1 MIVRHRSRRARM
13 WNMGLLFL
21 IYYCVSIYSARGQD
35 NKPDIPLDV
44 GSLPE
49 AADAD
54 VMAESE
60 STTPNYYLTSET
72 SEAEPG
78 TTVATP
84 MHGAVPTWRPRRD
97 NCTPPA
103 IEQFPQPLM
112 NKWARQHGGLI
123 LHILVAIYT
132 FFGLAI
138 VCDEYFVASLDRLC
152 EELKLSPDVAGA
164 TFMAAGSSAPE
175 LATVV
180 IGVFFAKDD
189 IGISGVIGSAVFNI
203 MFVISV
209 CALCSGT
216 VCQLNW
222 WPLVR
227 DCFFYCVSILVM
239 LIIIFN
245 DVISCGESVVMLLC
259 YVVYCIALHFNT
271 ELERWALGLNL
282 PFKLPSKEEQ
292 SALVTYKNVPES
304 SYTQGTQQKES
315 ETSPQ
320 QQQQQQAQPSTQ
332 GDYQSYN
339 DPNASWDPNAAWG
352 EEGHSQSQPT
362 AISVKPSQPPVDDWG
377 MSQFAQGQGQ
387 ENMGYHADQPESVV
401 TGDTAPAAPKTQVAA
416 VPAGVEYYKSTDK
429 QREPRP
435 DPLLRPT
442 EGGMPGLVSW
452 YVVYPIH
459 FLCKKTMPDC
469 RQLQYRNWYPF
480 TFLISMVWISFYSYF
495 MVWMITVI
503 GSTLA
508 IPDTVMGLTFVAA
521 GVSVPDALSSI
532 AVIKEGYGDMAVSN
546 AIGSNVFDILVCLGL
561 PWFIQTAIIKP
572 GSHVNVIS
580 KGLAYST
587 LSLFSTVVFLIL
599 STHLNG
605 WKLDKRLGIILM
617 IWYLFFITLA
627 ALYEMNVFGYMN
639 PPECPSTY

>member
-1 MIVRHRSRRARM
+1 MAFRRRTRRSRM
-13 WNMGLLFL
+13 WNMGIIFL
-21 IYYCVSIYSARGQD
+21 IYYTITIYSVKSNDATEKSLDGD
-35 NKPDIPLDV
+35 EVVAITEENNEPVTDINGFTDQNDL
-44 GSLPE
+44 E
-49 AADAD
+49 
-54 VMAESE
+54 
-60 STTPNYYLTSET
+60 TTL
-72 SEAEPG
+72 
-78 TTVATP
+78 ATYTLEKE
-84 MHGAVPTWRPRRD
+84 AVPTWRPKRE

-103 IEQFPQPLM
+103 IEQFPRPLM
-112 NKWARQHGGLI
+112 SKWLRTHGGLI
-123 LHILVAIYT
+123 IHIIVAVFT

-227 DCFFYCVSILVM
+227 DCFFYCISILVM

-245 DVISCGESVVMLLC
+245 DVISCFESVIMLLC
-259 YVVYCIALHFNT
+259 YVGYCVALYFNSA
-271 ELERWALGLNL
+271 LERWALSLNL
-282 PFKLPSKEEQ
+282 PFKLPTKEEQ
-292 SALVTYKNVPES
+292 SSLVTYKNVS
-304 SYTQGTQQKES
+304 DNTYTQGNQQQTNLSQEPDATTTAS
-315 ETSPQ
+315 QETQ
-320 QQQQQQAQPSTQ
+320 QQQSTSE
-332 GDYQSYN
+332 YQNYS

-352 EEGHSQSQPT
+352 DVPANPVGLNAGTNQAPT
-362 AISVKPSQPPVDDWG
+362 DDWG
-377 MSQFAQGQGQ
+377 MSQFNTGQGQ
-387 ENMGYHADQPESVV
+387 ENMAYNPDQPENAATKSASADNTKPVV
-401 TGDTAPAAPKTQVAA
+401 GTPQ
-416 VPAGVEYYKSTDK
+416 PAGTTDYYKSTDRSK
-429 QREPRP
+429 ESRP
-435 DPLLRPT
+435 NPLEHPT
-442 EGGMPGLVSW
+442 EGGPLALIAW

-459 FLCKKTMPDC
+459 FLCQKTMPDC
-469 RQLQYRNWYPF
+469 RTEKYRNWYPF
-480 TFLISMVWISFYSYF
+480 TFMISMIWISFYSYF

-532 AVIKEGYGDMAVSN
+532 AVIKEGFGDMAVSN

-587 LSLFSTVVFLIL
+587 LSLFSTVLFLII

-605 WKLDKRLGIILM
+605 WKLDRRLGIILM
-617 IWYLFFITLA
+617 IWYLLFITLA
-627 ALYEMNVFGYMN
+627 SLYEMNVFGFMN
-639 PPECPSTY
+639 PPECPSDY